1 MFSRAIELNPS
12 YPGAHE
18 GYAWLLTILG
28 RADEAAAEAER
39 ALDLNPYSY
48 AQTAQVGLAAYWGR
62 RYDRPIEQFRN
73 VLSRVP
79 EQVVPFP
86 IISFLAMAYL
96 QKGMVD
102 EAISELQKGR
112 TLLRDSPDLL
122 AFVGYSYAV
131 AGKREEA
138 AEVIGKL
145 KAGEGLSEKYALP
158 FYLALIYTGLGEV
171 DLALEW
177 LEKGYQNRV
186 WMMVFIGMEPAF
198 DPLRSDPRFQDLL
211 VKMNLEN

>member
-1 MFSRAIELNPS
+1 
-12 YPGAHE
+12 
-18 GYAWLLTILG
+18 
-28 RADEAAAEAER
+28 
-39 ALDLNPYSY
+39 
-48 AQTAQVGLAAYWGR
+48 
-62 RYDRPIEQFRN
+62 
-73 VLSRVP
+73 
-79 EQVVPFP
+79 
-86 IISFLAMAYL
+86 MAYL

-122 AFVGYSYAV
+122 AFLGYSYAV
-131 AGKREEA
+131 AGKREDA

-145 KAGEGLSEKYALP
+145 KEGEGLSENYALP
-158 FYLALIYTGLGEV
+158 FYLALIYTGLGEA

-177 LEKGYQNRV
+177 LEKGYQDRV

-198 DPLRSDPRFQDLL
+198 DPLRSDPRLQDLL